1 MKYKKTNKAVLR
13 QQDQNPL
20 RAQRP
25 SKPNNSNRQAL
36 LNRQVFD
43 KNAFNNTVNTDF
55 TELVSSQDPQF
66 FDVNLATQEDFF
78 LLYDKFFYE
87 IPKLGEVN
95 SHLYLVQTSG
105 EYIDYSPNAAE
116 IQALLEEIAELRREN
131 LELRQEFANA
141 IVDVFGVETPEAPTL
156 EEVTETAE
164 VAQAEDPDRGGGVA
178 FNGGNQGSGG
188 GGNTGNSTSFG
199 GDDFG
204 GDGGFGGP
212 TTPGGATGGG
222 GGRNVIQQNYNF

>member
-25 SKPNNSNRQAL
+25 SKPNSSNRQAL

-43 KNAFNNTVNTDF
+43 KNAFNNTINTDF
-55 TELVSSQDPQF
+55 TELVSSQDLQF

-141 IVDVFGVETPEAPTL
+141 IVDVFGVETPETPTV
-156 EEVTETAE
+156 EEVTATAE
-164 VAQAEDPDRGGGVA
+164 VAQAEDPDRGGTA
-178 FNGGNQGSGG
+178 NFTGGSVGSGG
-188 GGNTGNSTSFG
+188 GGGSNTGNTTG
-199 GDDFG
+199 GG
-204 GDGGFGGP
+204 GEFGGP
-212 TTPGGATGGG
+212 TVPTAGGGSG
-222 GGRNVIQQNYNF
+222 GGRPNVISQDYNF